1 MIECNPVP
9 VLQKYG
15 TSATYIDPIDAECIR
30 AGVVPLDSLPAS
42 WWNWLWNESTGALIE
57 ANRALTSVICELD
70 NVICAAGITPREACM
85 NQLQG
90 AINCLRQ
97 TLATAQTA
105 GSVVSSSDNGK
116 VSVGTDGTM
125 TANGLGNVTN
135 LTTSAKTNV
144 VAAINELKSTY
155 DDCTSTLDS
164 CITTLDNTKAPNNHA
179 STATTYGLGNASN
192 YGHLKL
198 SDTYDSEVEGDGIA
212 ASQKA
217 LYCVYAAMSAAGVQL
232 GNTVGCALGTASAGS
247 ADTAARSDH
256 VHPVPTL
263 VCCASSNGSGTA
275 FGTAATCGVTTTI
288 AASCT
293 ALITSGA
300 IAAAGYTTCT
310 GTVTGTRACLVSANG
325 YYGLRLADGTDN
337 WIRTPTNGFI
347 PVQSGGAG
355 SGHSC
360 LGTSSWYFAS
370 AYIDHVYSS
379 CFHGNATC
387 ANTAGY
393 AICHWCDTLSVCQRC
408 TGGSGGCYC
417 MDICLCFPRAGAWM
431 VLNEPEYRY
440 CGPSC
445 TCACQLSLRNAQG
458 LNMMAKITIYQAGWQ
473 KVSWVCTKCPTNM
486 CGCTK
491 IAMAQ
496 FY

>member
-85 NQLQG
+85 NQLHG

-116 VSVGTDGTM
+116 VTVNEDGTM
-125 TANGLGNVTN
+125 TVNGLGNVTN

-155 DDCTSTLDS
+155 DSCTSTLDS

-179 STATTYGLGNASN
+179 SSATTYGLGNASN

-217 LYCVYAAMSAAGVQL
+217 LYCVYAAMSATGVQL

-247 ADTAARSDH
+247 AGTAARSDH
-256 VHPVPTL
+256 VHPAPSL
-263 VCCASSNGSGTA
+263 VTCSCCLVDNTGKATIFCWSGYNGNPSWVWGSSVQGTTCVYNPRCFTVKCADSATTAGSATTAANATNATNASCANVACYAFCHYFYNSDICQLCTGSCAS
-275 FGTAATCGVTTTI
+275 
-288 AASCT
+288 
-293 ALITSGA
+293 
-300 IAAAGYTTCT
+300 
-310 GTVTGTRACLVSANG
+310 
-325 YYGLRLADGTDN
+325 
-337 WIRTPTNGFI
+337 
-347 PVQSGGAG
+347 
-355 SGHSC
+355 
-360 LGTSSWYFAS
+360 
-370 AYIDHVYSS
+370 
-379 CFHGNATC
+379 
-387 ANTAGY
+387 
-393 AICHWCDTLSVCQRC
+393 
-408 TGGSGGCYC
+408 GCYC
-417 MDICLCFPRAGAWM
+417 NDIYICFPSAGWWM
-431 VLNEPEYRY
+431 ILTPPEIRI
-440 CGPSC
+440 CSP
-445 TCACQLSLRNAQG
+445 TCACCCWMQLATYPTTVNCSGCYLQF
-458 LNMMAKITIYQAGWQ
+458 KCYDAGWQ
-473 KVSWVCTKCPTNM
+473 KIGWAATKNCRNSS
-486 CGCTK
+486 GCTWAR
-491 IAMAQ
+491 IAK